1 MNHVLAWIQHDTSLI
16 ANANALLVLSV
27 LILTGIVVGNLAKKF
42 RLPTVTGSIIGGVLL
57 GPYVLNIFTES
68 AYEAFSPITHFV
80 LGLIGLT
87 IGSHLD
93 FRKLH
98 NAGKRITWIT
108 FMDILVTAPL
118 VYFGLHHFAGLPM
131 EISLLLSA
139 IACATAPGSVLHVV
153 KEKKAK
159 GMFTKT
165 ILAVV
170 AFNNVVVILLFYTLY
185 YYVVGRLKPGD
196 VSLVQTLLRPFL
208 YLSESFI
215 TGGTVG
221 FALIFLT
228 EKRKKVIF
236 SFPAMVLFALV
247 LSVGISQTLHF
258 SGLLT
263 SLILGMII
271 TNYSRYRD
279 DFFSAFHDLEGIIFA
294 TFFVLAGTHLDFHA
308 LKIAGFAG
316 LILIVTRFIG
326 KFIGPTM
333 GSHFADST
341 ITVRKWIGLSM
352 FPLAGVAIGLMLIIT
367 DTPIFAPY
375 ASVFSAIVLS
385 AVIFYEILGPILTG
399 MTISKAGESQKNRL
413 RLLDFLQ
420 EEYIRLDIDAK
431 DKWEALDSMSEFM
444 HKVHNIKEASLE
456 ELKKGVVARENEI
469 TTGIGGNIA
478 IPHVII
484 DGGPAIRGV
493 IGICKKGIDFH
504 SLDDEPV
511 HIIILIA
518 TPKDRYELHLQVLAN
533 VAKIF
538 GHHSHIKELIIHAR
552 TPEEV
557 YEILQ
562 REEVE
567 KLNPYFED

>member
-1 MNHVLAWIQHDTSLI
+1 MSHLLSWIQHESSLI
-16 ANANALLVLSV
+16 INANALLVLSI
-27 LILTGIVVGNLAKKF
+27 LILTGIVIGNLAKKF
-42 RLPTVTGSIIGGVLL
+42 KLPSVTGCIIGGVLL
-57 GPYVLNIFTES
+57 GPYVFNIFTES
-68 AYEAFSPITHFV
+68 SYEAFSPITHFV

-108 FMDILVTAPL
+108 FMDVLITAPIVFFAL
-118 VYFGLHHFAGLPM
+118 YQFAGLAI
-131 EISLLLSA
+131 EECLLLSA
-139 IACATAPGSVLHVV
+139 IACATAPGSMLHVV
-153 KEKKAK
+153 KERKAK

-185 YYVVGRLKPGD
+185 YYAVGRLKPGD
-196 VSLVQTLLRPFL
+196 VSLVQTMLRPFL

-221 FALIFLT
+221 FALIYLT
-228 EKRKKVIF
+228 EKRKKILF

-271 TNYSRYRD
+271 TNYSRFRD
-279 DFFSAFHDLEGIIFA
+279 DFFSAFHDLEEIIFA

-308 LKIAGFAG
+308 LKVAGIAG
-316 LILIVTRFIG
+316 LVLIVARFVG
-326 KFIGPTM
+326 KFIGPTL

-341 ITVRKWIGLSM
+341 ITVRKWIGLALY
-352 FPLAGVAIGLMLIIT
+352 PLAGVAIGLMLIIT
-367 DTPIFAPY
+367 DTPIFQPH
-375 ASVFSAIVLS
+375 ASTLAAIVLS
-385 AVIFYEILGPILTG
+385 AVIFFEVIGPILTG
-399 MTISKAGESQKNRL
+399 MTISKSGESQKNRL

-420 EEYIRLDIDAK
+420 EEYIRLNISAK
-431 DKWEALDSMSEFM
+431 DKWEALESMSEFM
-444 HKVHNIKEASLE
+444 YKVHNIKEISLD
-456 ELKKGVVARENEI
+456 ELKKGVIAREKEI
-469 TTGIGGNIA
+469 TTGIGNNIA
-478 IPHVII
+478 IPHVIVE
-484 DGGPAIRGV
+484 GGPAIRGV
-493 IGICKKGIDFH
+493 IGICKDGIEFN
-504 SLDDEPV
+504 SMDDQPV
-511 HIIILIA
+511 KIIILIA

-538 GHHSHIKELIIHAR
+538 SHHSHIKELIIHAR

-562 REEVE
+562 REEVD
-567 KLNPYFED
+567 KLNPFFED